1 MTEHRRGRSS
11 GTELFLNE
19 YNRHFSLITDP
30 DALTQFFLCT
40 QCLHFF
46 TRLRSSNFCRCIG
59 SVKRKR
65 RFVGGV

>member
-19 YNRHFSLITDP
+19 YDRHFSLITDP
-30 DALTQFFLCT
+30 DALTQSVLCT

-46 TRLRSSNFCRCIG
+46 YQTAKQQLLPVYRIC
-59 SVKRKR
+59 
-65 RFVGGV
+65 